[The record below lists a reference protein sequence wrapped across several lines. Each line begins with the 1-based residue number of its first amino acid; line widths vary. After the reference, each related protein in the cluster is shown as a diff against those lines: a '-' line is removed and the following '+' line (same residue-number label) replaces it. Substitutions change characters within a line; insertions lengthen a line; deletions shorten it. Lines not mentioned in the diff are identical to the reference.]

1 MSEDNPS
8 FERALKFILDVEGG
22 FSNHPHDTGGKTNR
36 GILQREYDVYRDNR
50 QKDRRSVKL
59 IEEGELRDIYY
70 NDYWIPGS
78 CFKMPWPLDT
88 IHFDGCVNTGV
99 WQAGKFLQRA
109 VGTTADGTVGP
120 KTLAALKAKIEDV
133 GLEAICQHIMEQRDG
148 FYKLLADRDS
158 RQKSFSNGWSNRL
171 EKLKKFIA

>member
-1 MSEDNPS
+1 MNEASPS

-22 FSNHPHDTGGKTNR
+22 FSNHPHDTGGKTFR

-59 IEEGELRDIYY
+59 LEEEEMRDIYY
-70 NDYWIPGS
+70 NDYWVPGS

-99 WQAGKFLQRA
+99 GQAGKFLQRA
-109 VGTTADGTVGP
+109 VGATADGAVGP

-133 GLEAICQHIMEQRDG
+133 GLEAICKDIIEQRDG
-148 FYKLLADRDS
+148 FYKLLAFQDS
-158 RQKSFSNGWSNRL
+158 KQKSFSNGWSNRL
-171 EKLKKFIA
+171 EKLKSYTA